1 MHRAKT
7 MGLILH
13 EIAENGVIDPYQFGI
28 EDQVG
33 TAVQSLIWNEA
44 AMGWVISAETGR
56 RTKTVDFLG
65 PEWWV
70 ALEVR
75 PERPF
80 CEVRAT
86 EANDLSPDKSANP
99 GFLDEPLGS
108 NLQASYRLLWEIS
121 IRRF

>member
-70 ALEVR
+70 AL
-75 PERPF
+75 
-80 CEVRAT
+80 
-86 EANDLSPDKSANP
+86 
-99 GFLDEPLGS
+99 GS
-108 NLQASYRLLWEIS
+108 NLQACYRLLWEIS